1 MSVLKHDDKRKP
13 IVCYCSLTNWK
24 QAEKLRDF
32 LWGCIVYALK
42 QESLSRIKILI
53 EQKQSS
59 ISCELQREVD
69 CHARASRVRAEY
81 LRLYS

>member
-59 ISCELQREVD
+59 VSCEIATRSRLSGTSESCESRILEV
-69 CHARASRVRAEY
+69 V
-81 LRLYS
+81 